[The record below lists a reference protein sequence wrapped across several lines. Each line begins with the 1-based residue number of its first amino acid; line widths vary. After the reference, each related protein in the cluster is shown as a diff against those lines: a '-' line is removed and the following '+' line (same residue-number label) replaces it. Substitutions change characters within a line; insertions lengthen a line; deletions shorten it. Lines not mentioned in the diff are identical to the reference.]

1 MITKLKHLLTLT
13 KLTDNKYYNLIQ
25 VKRKI
30 NVFLMK
36 KIQSE
41 EKEPKWS
48 LRVQKQYRFSDLICP
63 NFIVFM
69 LSWFYSTN
77 TIDLNSWDIILAR
90 QKTSFCF
97 DT

>member
-69 LSWFYSTN
+69 LS
-77 TIDLNSWDIILAR
+77 
-90 QKTSFCF
+90 
-97 DT
+97 